1 MNEQLLNSSVADV
14 LSSRKK
20 LKKTLWGAGRIL
32 VRPRLNPPVS
42 EKSPS
47 KECDYGSIFNSLLMI
62 LRFSWTLAP
71 FNNYRVVQSE
81 RLDQLVLVYS
91 RSFVA
96 LIGSNLIKP
105 AKNAC
110 YI

>member
-14 LSSRKK
+14 LSSRKENQ
-20 LKKTLWGAGRIL
+20 KKPYGGPGGGVL
-32 VRPRLNPPVS
+32 VRPRLNPPVY

-81 RLDQLVLVYS
+81 RP
-91 RSFVA
+91 
-96 LIGSNLIKP
+96 N
-105 AKNAC
+105 
-110 YI
+110 